1 MIDYQ
6 INQPLDPLEVIR
18 VFDSS
23 GIKRPTHD
31 VSRIARMFAASNLVI
46 SAWSEG
52 VLVGVARA
60 LTDHGYC
67 CYLSDLAVDKRFQ
80 KQGVGKELIQQLRSL
95 IGDEVSLILLAAP
108 SVVSYYPRLGFEK
121 IDNGFIVRR
130 VR

>member
-31 VSRIARMFAASNLVI
+31 VPRIARMFAASNLVI
-46 SAWSEG
+46 SAWCEG
-52 VLVGVARA
+52 FLVGVARA
-60 LTDHGYC
+60 LTDHGYG

-80 KQGVGKELIQQLRSL
+80 KQGIGKELIQQVRSF
-95 IGDEVSLILLAAP
+95 IGDEASLVLQAAP
-108 SVVSYYPRLGFEK
+108 GAMSYYPWLGFEK
-121 IDNGFIVRR
+121 IDNGFILRR

>member
-31 VSRIARMFAASNLVI
+31 VPRIARMFAASNLVI

>member
-31 VSRIARMFAASNLVI
+31 VPRIARMFAASNLVI

-80 KQGVGKELIQQLRSL
+80 KQGVGKELIQQLRSF

-108 SVVSYYPRLGFEK
+108 SVVSYYPRRGFEK